1 MRPLSKVSY
10 PDIGIHKAADCTM
23 ISTVLGLLLAVA
35 PQAAPAPLPPAPS
48 SPAAAQP
55 ANPTPN
61 AVTPKGADNAAD
73 MGYLS
78 AGALVDRCSEAS
90 SASTSYCFA
99 YIAGVSDAMKAYEIW
114 LNAREFCPPAG
125 QSQSDL
131 RRAFVGFVSAYP
143 SNRTGQAA
151 SVVVV
156 SLKQTYPC
164 ESEPSSAVPPAPKP

>member
-1 MRPLSKVSY
+1 
-10 PDIGIHKAADCTM
+10 M
-23 ISTVLGLLLAVA
+23 ISTVLGLLLAAA

-48 SPAAAQP
+48 SPAPPAAAQP
-55 ANPTPN
+55 ATPTPN

-78 AGALVDRCSEAS
+78 AGALVDRCSETS

-143 SNRTGQAA
+143 TNRTGQAA

-164 ESEPSSAVPPAPKP
+164 EPEPSPATPLPPKP